1 MQEQAIDGWLMYDFR
16 GSNPVLWQ
24 ALGAKV
30 PTSRRNYLW
39 IPATG
44 SPRLLLH
51 NLDRLEFSDFDIE
64 QQIYT
69 TWQEMQS
76 ALSGLFS
83 GMGRIAMEYSAG
95 GAIPMHSWVDAGTIE
110 LVRALGID
118 VVTSADLFQIAATAW
133 SPRSLEL
140 HQKACIEVNE
150 VKDLAFALIAKSLL
164 KGEAITEYDIAL
176 FIRDQFDRRKLSYDH
191 GPIVAV
197 NAHSGDP
204 HFEPSEKNHHPIR
217 KGDWILID
225 LWAQYYDPEAVYC
238 DITWVGYAGATAPD
252 KHQAVFNHVT
262 GARDA
267 VVAALQ
273 AAWGAGETLQGW
285 QMDRV
290 ARDYIDKSG
299 YGPYFSH
306 RTGHSMGI
314 SPTPHALGVNL
325 DDLETHDTR
334 AILPGVGFSVEPGIY
349 LEDFGIRSEVDVYVD
364 PERGPI
370 VTSSIQKDILCLLV
384 DS

>member
-1 MQEQAIDGWLMYDFR
+1 MKQHAIDGWLLYDFR
-16 GSNPVLWQ
+16 GSNPVFWQ
-24 ALGAKV
+24 TLGTTC

-39 IPATG
+39 IPAAG
-44 SPRLLLH
+44 EPCLLLH
-51 NLDRLEFSDFDIE
+51 NLDRLEFSGIALDKK
-64 QQIYT
+64 IYT
-69 TWQEMQS
+69 TWQELDT
-76 ALSGLFS
+76 ALRRLTT

-110 LVRALGID
+110 SIRAMGLE
-118 VVTSADLFQIAATAW
+118 VVSSADLFQAAATAW
-133 SPRSLEL
+133 SAKSLDL
-140 HQKACIEVNE
+140 HRKACIEVNE
-150 VKDLAFALIAKSLL
+150 IKDLAFAKIAASLL
-164 KGEAITEYDIAL
+164 KNEAITEFDIAL
-176 FIRDQFDRRKLSYDH
+176 FIREQFDRRKLYFDH

-204 HFEPSEKNHHPIR
+204 HFEPSAENHAPIQ

-225 LWAQYYDPEAVYC
+225 LWAKYHDPDAIYC
-238 DITWVGYAGATAPD
+238 DITWVGFAGTQPSD

-267 VVAALQ
+267 VVQALEN
-273 AAWGAGETLQGW
+273 AWKNDTTVQGW

-290 ARDYIDKSG
+290 ARTFIEETG

-314 SPTPHALGVNL
+314 SPTAHALGVNL

-349 LEDFGIRSEVDVYVD
+349 LDDFGVRSEIDMYMD
-364 PERGPI
+364 PQNGPT
-370 VTSSIQKDILCLLV
+370 VTSSIQHEIICLEV
-384 DS
+384 